1 MKLYLTFLG
10 MALVVA
16 PAFGRQ
22 QTPAPE
28 KRRIAVMPFD
38 YATVMSAVQAV
49 FHTNEDIGN
58 GIATML
64 VNQLLADG
72 QFRIFERQQLEKIMQ
87 EQNFSNSNRA
97 DASTAAKIG
106 KLAGLDAI
114 VTGSITQ
121 FGRDDKNYGGG
132 GGGGHWAGG
141 GFGGLGI
148 HKDKA
153 VVEITARIVDVN
165 TGEILASVTG
175 HGESKRGGTNLL
187 GGGYGGGGYGGGGGG
202 MGSSNFDSTILGE
215 AVKAAVAQTATG
227 LDQKA
232 SSLPHEIPQINGVV
246 ADATGND
253 IVINVGTSAGVH
265 VGDKLSITRVSKVIK
280 DPVTGKPIR
289 SIDTALGTLTI
300 TSADANSAMGTFS
313 GTGQPKVGD
322 TVKNQQP

>member
-1 MKLYLTFLG
+1 MKIHIALLG
-10 MALVVA
+10 AALIV
-16 PAFGRQ
+16 PSAFGQ
-22 QTPAPE
+22 QQPE
-28 KRRIAVMPFD
+28 KRRIAVMDFD
-38 YATVMSAVQAV
+38 YATVMSSVQAV
-49 FHTNEDIGN
+49 FHTNEDIGK

-64 VNQLLADG
+64 INQLLNDG
-72 QFRIFERQQLEKIMQ
+72 QYRIFERQQLEKIMQ

-114 VTGSITQ
+114 ITGSITQ
-121 FGRDDKNYGGG
+121 FGRDDRNYGGG
-132 GGGGHWAGG
+132 GGGGHWGAGG
-141 GFGGLGI
+141 LGGLGI
-148 HKDKA
+148 KKDKA

-175 HGESKRGGTNLL
+175 HGESKRSSSNLL
-187 GGGYGGGGYGGGGGG
+187 GGGYGGGGYGGGGMN
-202 MGSSNFDSTILGE
+202 MGSSNFDQSILGE
-215 AVKAAVAQTATG
+215 AVKAAVSQAATG

-232 SSLPHEIPQINGVV
+232 TSLPHDTPQVNGVV

-253 IVINVGTSAGVH
+253 IVINVGTTGGVH

-289 SIDTALGTLTI
+289 SIESPIGTLTV
-300 TSADANSAMGTFS
+300 TSADASSAMGTFS

>member
-1 MKLYLTFLG
+1 MRIYIALLG
-10 MALVVA
+10 AVLA
-16 PAFGRQ
+16 IGPAFGQ
-22 QTPAPE
+22 QQQPE
-28 KRRIAVMPFD
+28 KRRIAVMDFD
-38 YATVMSAVQAV
+38 YATVMSSVQAV
-49 FHTNEDIGN
+49 FHTNEDIGK

-64 VNQLLADG
+64 INQLLSDG

-114 VTGSITQ
+114 ITGSITQ
-121 FGRDDKNYGGG
+121 FGRDDRNYGGG
-132 GGGGHWAGG
+132 GAGGHWGA
-141 GFGGLGI
+141 GGLGGLGV
-148 HKDKA
+148 HKEKA
-153 VVEITARIVDVN
+153 VVEITARVVDVN

-175 HGESKRGGTNLL
+175 HGESKRSGSNLL
-187 GGGYGGGGYGGGGGG
+187 GGGYGGGGYGGGGMT
-202 MGSSNFDSTILGE
+202 MGSSNFDQTMLGE

-232 SSLPHEIPQINGVV
+232 PALPHEIPQINGVV

-265 VGDKLSITRVSKVIK
+265 VGDKLSITRVSRVIK

-289 SIDTALGTLTI
+289 SIEAPLGTVTI

-313 GTGQPKVGD
+313 RTGQPKVGD
-322 TVKNQQP
+322 TVKTIQQ